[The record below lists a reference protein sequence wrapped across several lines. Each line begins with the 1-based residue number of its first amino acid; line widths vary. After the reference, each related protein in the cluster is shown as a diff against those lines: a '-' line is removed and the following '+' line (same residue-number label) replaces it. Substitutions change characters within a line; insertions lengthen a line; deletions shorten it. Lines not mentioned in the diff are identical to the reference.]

1 MSELR
6 DPSLEELNSPLFNA
20 IWNAIKGWDLR
31 RTTDSGYA
39 GATGTDVC
47 TILDAIKAVEPV
59 PAQPATPQPLPDCA
73 ACVAP
78 DQGVAHVEGTRQHPR
93 AETATPKMQEA
104 LDRVASMAHDMIM
117 LLASKTNIVK
127 GDLAATVMKLADIRN
142 EARAALAAPDAPP
155 EKENGQ

>member
-1 MSELR
+1 MSDESR
-6 DPSLEELNSPLFNA
+6 CPTCTSSERNHRARWIPMEGGSMCVECTDPWHA
-20 IWNAIKGWDLR
+20 
-31 RTTDSGYA
+31 
-39 GATGTDVC
+39 
-47 TILDAIKAVEPV
+47 EPV
-59 PAQPATPQPLPDCA
+59 PVQPAEPATPQPLPDCA